1 MSSPASFLTVSDL
14 RINRPPSG
22 GRPAEDA
29 PIIAHLSFTL
39 AQGEFLQINGAS
51 GIGKSTLLNAL
62 AGLLPT
68 AAGSITIGGCAAND
82 KHLAT
87 AYVQQGYGLLPWK
100 TVGANIAL
108 PGLLGGR
115 MRSEAAQ
122 RHIIETLQLTDLCTR
137 YPQTLSGGQRQ
148 RAALARAFCQEAQ
161 LLLLDEPFSALD
173 ADKAAEAFE
182 LLLALREQYPVTTVM
197 VTHHALPRRLAT
209 HKRLTLLPDF
219 QYTLEDV

>member
-29 PIIAHLSFTL
+29 PIIARLSFTL

-62 AGLLPT
+62 AGLLP
-68 AAGSITIGGCAAND
+68 APAGSITIGGYAAND

-122 RHIIETLQLTDLCTR
+122 RHIIETLQLTDL
-137 YPQTLSGGQRQ
+137 
-148 RAALARAFCQEAQ
+148 
-161 LLLLDEPFSALD
+161 
-173 ADKAAEAFE
+173 
-182 LLLALREQYPVTTVM
+182 
-197 VTHHALPRRLAT
+197 
-209 HKRLTLLPDF
+209 
-219 QYTLEDV
+219 

>member
-22 GRPAEDA
+22 RRPAEDA

-62 AGLLPT
+62 AGLLPA
-68 AAGSITIGGCAAND
+68 AAGSITIGGYAAAD

-108 PGLLGGR
+108 PGLVG
-115 MRSEAAQ
+115 
-122 RHIIETLQLTDLCTR
+122 
-137 YPQTLSGGQRQ
+137 
-148 RAALARAFCQEAQ
+148 
-161 LLLLDEPFSALD
+161 
-173 ADKAAEAFE
+173 
-182 LLLALREQYPVTTVM
+182 
-197 VTHHALPRRLAT
+197 
-209 HKRLTLLPDF
+209 
-219 QYTLEDV
+219 

>member
-1 MSSPASFLTVSDL
+1 
-14 RINRPPSG
+14 
-22 GRPAEDA
+22 
-29 PIIAHLSFTL
+29 
-39 AQGEFLQINGAS
+39 
-51 GIGKSTLLNAL
+51 
-62 AGLLPT
+62 
-68 AAGSITIGGCAAND
+68 
-82 KHLAT
+82 
-87 AYVQQGYGLLPWK
+87 
-100 TVGANIAL
+100 
-108 PGLLGGR
+108 

-197 VTHHALPRRLAT
+197 VTHHALPRRLAA

>member
-22 GRPAEDA
+22 GRSAEDA

-62 AGLLPT
+62 AGLLPA

-108 PGLLGGR
+108 P
-115 MRSEAAQ
+115 AAW
-122 RHIIETLQLTDLCTR
+122 RT
-137 YPQTLSGGQRQ
+137 
-148 RAALARAFCQEAQ
+148 
-161 LLLLDEPFSALD
+161 
-173 ADKAAEAFE
+173 
-182 LLLALREQYPVTTVM
+182 
-197 VTHHALPRRLAT
+197 HALGSSAT
-209 HKRLTLLPDF
+209 AYYRDAPTD
-219 QYTLEDV
+219 